1 MLEEPLI
8 EQNIF
13 KLKIRALAEESK
25 QVIEYKMK
33 LINSLILSLRDEND
47 KLVSKSKKN
56 FK

>member
-13 KLKIRALAEESK
+13 KLKIRAFAEESK
-25 QVIEYKMK
+25 QVIDYKMK

-47 KLVSKSKKN
+47 KLVSKSK
-56 FK
+56 